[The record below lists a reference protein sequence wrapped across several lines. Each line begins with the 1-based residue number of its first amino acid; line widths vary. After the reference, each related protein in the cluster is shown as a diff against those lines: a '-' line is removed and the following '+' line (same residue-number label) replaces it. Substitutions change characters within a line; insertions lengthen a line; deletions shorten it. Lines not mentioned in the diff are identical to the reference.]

1 VPSTSTQPAFRD
13 DAIVLRSVDYGEAD
27 RVITLLTA
35 AHGRVSALAR
45 AARKSKRRFAG
56 SLEGFAWIEVELQ
69 FGRGSLGHL
78 QSARVTRTFPK
89 LLTDLARLNAAGAV
103 LRLGRDLI
111 PDELADPDVF
121 EAMREMLVELDRGE
135 VPAEPYQLA
144 FEARLLGL
152 CGFAP
157 LLAACGACG
166 KIPPEGR
173 VAAFDPARG
182 CIVCSACG
190 GAPER
195 IHAPV
200 RERLMRAIDGD
211 VSGAASE
218 PWQAGELRE
227 GQRLLDAFAS
237 HRLGKPR

>member
-1 VPSTSTQPAFRD
+1 VPQPAFRD
-13 DAIVLRSVDYGEAD
+13 DAIVLRSVDYGESD

-56 SLEGFAWIEVELQ
+56 SLEGFAWIEVELS
-69 FGRGSLGHL
+69 FGRGALANL
-78 QSARVTRTFPK
+78 QSARVTRTFPR

-121 EAMREMLVELDRGE
+121 DAMRELLVELDRGAL
-135 VPAEPYQLA
+135 PAEPYQLA
-144 FEARLLGL
+144 FEARLLAL

-166 KIPPEGR
+166 KVPGEGR

-195 IHAPV
+195 KHAPV
-200 RERLMRAIDGD
+200 RERLMRAIEGD
-211 VSGAASE
+211 VQQAAGA
-218 PWQAGELRE
+218 PWQSAELRE
-227 GQRLLDAFAS
+227 AQRLLSAFVA